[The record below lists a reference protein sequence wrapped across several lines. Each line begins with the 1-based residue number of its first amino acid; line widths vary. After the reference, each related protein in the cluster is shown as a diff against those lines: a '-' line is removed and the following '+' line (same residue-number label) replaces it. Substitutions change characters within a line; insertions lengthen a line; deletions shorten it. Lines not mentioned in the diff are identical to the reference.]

1 MSASALSSVDEC
13 GCLSLLR
20 HVTMD
25 LGAEDVV
32 VTCGSGSVEKESAS
46 PRCGLT
52 CLATSRAL
60 AMKIRGWH
68 G

>member
-1 MSASALSSVDEC
+1 MSVDER

-20 HVTMD
+20 RVMMD

-46 PRCGLT
+46 PRRGLT
-52 CLATSRAL
+52 CLAT
-60 AMKIRGWH
+60 KILGWH